1 MPVTTVSAYN
11 VPLNVFEYR
20 SAAAG
25 ANGDVTIVQFE
36 HIIAVVLEGR
46 EALGILYWYQYQTLR
61 KR

>member
-1 MPVTTVSAYN
+1 
-11 VPLNVFEYR
+11 VFEYR